1 MLAEFISVLWG
12 DAVARTRPVETT
24 LDFVV
29 WHQFN
34 TDPKGDPLLYG
45 EIGPGRHLRETKQAG
60 GADIRGLT
68 INLPASHRPEATVT
82 NKVGGAAD
90 GVH

>member
-45 EIGPGRHLRETKQAG
+45 EP
-60 GADIRGLT
+60 
-68 INLPASHRPEATVT
+68 
-82 NKVGGAAD
+82 
-90 GVH
+90 